1 MDGLPEETPIDAW
14 DNSAV
19 TSTAFDPADPPQ
31 PAGMTRRGQAG
42 SPDPSADRIA
52 SGCRAIDEQA
62 WNTARLA
69 LPVQQPAWRIWNY
82 REPEVVLGR
91 SQARLSEA
99 HRAAGSAAA
108 APMGLVMRDSGG
120 GAVLVGPWMLG
131 VSVALPPTHPLV
143 REGPVPSYR
152 WLGEALA
159 QVLRDLGIAAQ
170 ALAPARIDPFRAA
183 VPAPAATS
191 WACFAGVSPWEAV
204 VGRCKITGLA
214 QVRRR
219 TGVLLVAG
227 VLLDRPDW
235 ELLCLALGR
244 PPEEAALLDR
254 ATTSCAQ
261 QMQRPPDRTAIA
273 VATAQAIGAALD

>member
-1 MDGLPEETPIDAW
+1 MSRI
-14 DNSAV
+14 
-19 TSTAFDPADPPQ
+19 AFDPTDPPQ
-31 PAGMTRRGQAG
+31 PAGRPEGGQAA
-42 SPDPSADRIA
+42 SPDASEDRIA
-52 SGCRAIDEQA
+52 SGCRAIDEQT
-62 WNTARLA
+62 WNSARLA
-69 LPVQQPAWRIWNY
+69 LPVQQPAWRLWSY

-91 SQARLSEA
+91 SQARMSEA
-99 HRAAGSAAA
+99 LRTARSANRAATPPAA
-108 APMGLVMRDSGG
+108 LVMRDSGG

-131 VSVALPPTHPLV
+131 VSVALPPAHPLV

-159 QVLRDLGIAAQ
+159 GVLRDFGIAAH

-204 VGRCKITGLA
+204 VGRRKITGLA

-261 QMQRPPDRTAIA
+261 QMQRPPDHAAIA
-273 VATAQAIGAALD
+273 AATARAIGAALA